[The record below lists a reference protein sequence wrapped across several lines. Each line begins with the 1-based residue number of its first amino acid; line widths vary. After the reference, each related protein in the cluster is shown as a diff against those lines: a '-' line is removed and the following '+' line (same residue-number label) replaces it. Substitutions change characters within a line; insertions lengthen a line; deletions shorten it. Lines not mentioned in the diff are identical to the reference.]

1 MNCSV
6 TLEEPFFM
14 TNKDWYVFDKKLR
27 RLVLTDE
34 APPKAI
40 ESYKEFYQELDNQFF
55 EEEPIE
61 LTE

>member
-1 MNCSV
+1 
-6 TLEEPFFM
+6 M